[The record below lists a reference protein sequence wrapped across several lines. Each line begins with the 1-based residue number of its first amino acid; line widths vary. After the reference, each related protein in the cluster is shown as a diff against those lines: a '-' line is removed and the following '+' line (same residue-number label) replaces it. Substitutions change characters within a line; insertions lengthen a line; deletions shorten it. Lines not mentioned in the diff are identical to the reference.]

1 MNPGYP
7 VLACR
12 TTNESR
18 ISSLACRT
26 TNESRIS
33 SLGCRTTNESRIS
46 SLGCRTG
53 CELQYVQDRFRNDW
67 GGLNFRTF
75 SKRLEVRIG
84 QETIL
89 ISLTIAGVCSGV
101 LNICTA
107 HSALQLQPSYSA

>member
-1 MNPGYP
+1 MNPGYPVWHVEPLMNPGYPVWDVEPLMNPGYP
-7 VLACR
+7 VLA
-12 TTNESR
+12 
-18 ISSLACRT
+18 
-26 TNESRIS
+26 
-33 SLGCRTTNESRIS
+33 CRTTNESRIS

-67 GGLNFRTF
+67 GGLNLRTF

-107 HSALQLQPSYSA
+107 HSTLQLQPSYSA